1 MSTIKTLAFSNQA
14 FNKQVVIKQPFLKK
28 VIVACLLSIGLVSP
42 SWADYT
48 HEVSHEQALSKLNNP
63 NVIFLDVR
71 SAWEYQ
77 QGHVPGAVNIPYD
90 QLESQQAQLAKWQ
103 DKEVILYCRSGR
115 RASIAERTLLELGLN
130 SRGHLTGDMIAWEAN
145 NLKLEK

>member
-1 MSTIKTLAFSNQA
+1 MDNIKHIA
-14 FNKQVVIKQPFLKK
+14 VIKQLIF
-28 VIVACLLSIGLVSP
+28 ACLLNTVLVNL

-48 HEVSHEQALSKLNNP
+48 HEVSHEQALSKLNKP
-63 NVIFLDVR
+63 DVIFLDVR

-90 QLESQQAQLAKWQ
+90 QLKNQQSQIAKWQ
-103 DKEVILYCRSGR
+103 NKEVILYCRSGR

-145 NLKLEK
+145 KLRLDK